1 MLTKSDL
8 MYDLPE
14 ELIAQH
20 PPEERGTCRLM
31 VLDRKSG
38 SIGETVFG
46 EITSFFS
53 QPDTLVLNNTKV
65 INARLN
71 GHRVPTGG
79 AVELLL
85 LEKIE
90 DDSWKT
96 MVRPGRRCRPG
107 TVFSFPDHLTALV
120 TEELGM
126 GRAVVKFTSLGDTEA
141 KLDSAGTVPL
151 PPYIKRAARK
161 ADELRYQTVFAE
173 KAGAVAAPTAGLH
186 FTENLLGSLKEQGV
200 GTEYITLHVGPG
212 TFQPLREE
220 ILEEN
225 NMEEERYCIYPE
237 VAGKLKNTRSAGGRI
252 AAVGTTVARALESA
266 DIDLPGNLEGR
277 TSIFIHPPY
286 RFRNV
291 DVLLTNFHLPG
302 SSLISMVGSFAGLDL
317 IMEAYSKAVEKRYK
331 FYSYGDAMLI
341 I

>member
-8 MYDLPE
+8 TYDLPE
-14 ELIAQH
+14 ELIAQN
-20 PPEERGTCRLM
+20 PPEDRGTCRLM

-38 SIGETVFG
+38 SIGETVFN
-46 EITSFFS
+46 EIGTFFTKK
-53 QPDTLVLNNTKV
+53 DTLVLNNTKV

-71 GHRVPTGG
+71 GNRVPTGG

-85 LEKIE
+85 LEKKE
-90 DDSWKT
+90 DDTWKV
-96 MVRPGRRCRPG
+96 MVRPGRRCRKG
-107 TVFSFPDHLTALV
+107 QIFSFPENLTGTV

-126 GRAVVKFTSLGDTEA
+126 GRALVQFRSQDFTEKVLKRVGS
-141 KLDSAGTVPL
+141 VPL
-151 PPYIKRAARK
+151 PPYIKRSVRK

-173 KAGAVAAPTAGLH
+173 KDGAVAAPTAGLH
-186 FTENLLGSLKEQGV
+186 FTDELLVSLREQGV
-200 GTEYITLHVGPG
+200 RTEYITLHVGPG

-220 ILEEN
+220 ILEDN
-225 NMEEERYCIYPE
+225 QMEEERYCIPE
-237 VAGKLKNTRSAGGRI
+237 HVAGKLKSARAEGGRI
-252 AAVGTTVARALESA
+252 AAVGTTVVRALESV
-266 DIDLPGNLEGR
+266 DFDQPSCLEGR

-291 DVLLTNFHLPG
+291 DLLLTNFHLPG
-302 SSLISMVGSFAGLDL
+302 SSLISLVGSFAGLDF
-317 IMEAYSKAVEKRYK
+317 IMEAYRKAVEKGYR